1 LLLDDR
7 VRAAQLLC
15 VVVIIDVGVVAELPS
30 VAEHLLKWLIL
41 LLSTAAVLV
50 VILLGLDH
58 LLNLHLLLYVDF
70 AHVIITDGN

>member
-15 VVVIIDVGVVAELPS
+15 VVVIIHVGVVAELPS